1 MKKISR
7 KISKGKSPS
16 YVTTPFPRGGGRV
29 GVRGWWVFLFLLLL
43 LSANHSSAR
52 TEFSIFNSQFSI
64 ENAKRPK
71 RVKAKPKKKKVRR
84 KPHVVKV
91 VEPQKM
97 VQEDVI
103 NAFNDSLAI
112 DSLALVGDTLA
123 NDTLPWPESL
133 RCRLDT
139 ILMKSETIKTSQ
151 FALMVYDLTADSLL
165 YAVNERQTLRPAST
179 MKLLTAITALDKL
192 GGSYQFKTYLKTTG
206 EVIDSTRTL
215 TGNVYVVGG
224 MDPRFNRDDLIAF
237 VESLKKLGID
247 TIAGNLCAD
256 RSFKDK
262 DLLGEGWC
270 WDDDNPVLSPLVY
283 SRKDQMMEK
292 LMAEFAE
299 QGITVKG
306 EIVEEVAPL
315 RSNNIC
321 SRAHSIDQI
330 LSRMM
335 KESDNLYAES
345 MYYHLAASQGKPARA
360 AGAKYLEQSLMRRMG
375 LNPSNYRLA
384 DGSGLSLYNYV
395 TAELEVAFLRY
406 AYENSTIY
414 NHLSP
419 SLPLAAY
426 DGTLSKRLGGTRA
439 AGSVRAKT
447 GTLTGVSSLAGYAKA
462 ANGHILAFC
471 IINQGV
477 LRGANAK
484 AFQDR
489 ICVAMCR

>member
-1 MKKISR
+1 M
-7 KISKGKSPS
+7 G
-16 YVTTPFPRGGGRV
+16 
-29 GVRGWWVFLFLLLL
+29 GVRGWVFLLLL
-43 LSANHSSAR
+43 ILFANFSDAKTAIVEENELRVSASLRSE
-52 TEFSIFNSQFSI
+52 T
-64 ENAKRPK
+64 KRPK
-71 RVKAKPKKKKVRR
+71 RLKAKPKKKVRR

-91 VEPQKM
+91 VEPKKT
-97 VQEDVI
+97 VQEEVI
-103 NAFNDSLAI
+103 DAFSDSITTDSLM
-112 DSLALVGDTLA
+112 ALLICDTLT

-133 RCRLDT
+133 KARLDT
-139 ILMKSETIKTSQ
+139 IIMKSQTVKTSQ

-165 YAVNERQTLRPAST
+165 YAVNEKQTLRPAST

-192 GGSYQFKTYLKTTG
+192 GGSYQFKTYLKRTG
-206 EVIDSTRTL
+206 EVVDSTHTL
-215 TGNVYVVGG
+215 KGNVYVVGG

-283 SRKDQMMEK
+283 SRKDQMMERFVSE
-292 LMAEFAE
+292 LAE
-299 QGITVKG
+299 QGITLKG
-306 EIVEEVAPL
+306 EIVDEVAPFAA
-315 RSNNIC
+315 SEIC

-345 MYYHLAASQGKPARA
+345 MYYHLAAAQSKPARA
-360 AGAKYLEQSLMRRMG
+360 AGAKHLEQLLMRRMG
-375 LNPSNYRLA
+375 LDPSNYRLA

-395 TAELEVAFLRY
+395 TAELEVSFLRY

-414 NHLSP
+414 NQLIP

-426 DGTLSKRLGGTRA
+426 DGTLAKRLNGTKA

-447 GTLTGVSSLAGYAKA
+447 GTLTCVSSLAGYAKA
-462 ANGHILAFC
+462 SNGHVLAFC

-477 LRGANAK
+477 LRGKNAK

-489 ICVAMCR
+489 VCVAMCK

>member
-1 MKKISR
+1 MGLITVLCLLFVASPIDGKDNR
-7 KISKGKSPS
+7 K
-16 YVTTPFPRGGGRV
+16 R
-29 GVRGWWVFLFLLLL
+29 
-43 LSANHSSAR
+43 
-52 TEFSIFNSQFSI
+52 
-64 ENAKRPK
+64 
-71 RVKAKPKKKKVRR
+71 KKVRHR
-84 KPHVVKV
+84 PHVVKV
-91 VEPQKM
+91 ETPRQVA
-97 VQEDVI
+97 QEEVIDV
-103 NAFNDSLAI
+103 FNDSLAT
-112 DSLALVGDTLA
+112 DSLAASAIVGDTLV

-133 RCRLDT
+133 RARLDT
-139 ILMKSETIKTSQ
+139 IIQKSKTLKTSQ
-151 FALMVYDLTADSLL
+151 LGLMVYDLTADSLL
-165 YAVNERQTLRPAST
+165 YAVNEKQTLRPAST

-192 GGSYQFKTYLKTTG
+192 GGSYQFKTYLKYTGQITT
-206 EVIDSTRTL
+206 DSTRTL
-215 TGNVYVVGG
+215 NGNVYIIGG

-292 LMAEFAE
+292 MLNELTQ
-299 QGITVKG
+299 QGITLKG
-306 EIVEEVAPL
+306 EVVDEVAPL
-315 RSNNIC
+315 AASEVC

-345 MYYHLAASQGKPARA
+345 MYYHLAAARTKPAKA
-360 AGAKYLEQSLMRRMG
+360 AGAKVFEQQLIRRMG
-375 LNPSNYRLA
+375 FDPSNYRLA

-414 NHLSP
+414 NNLSP

-426 DGTLSKRLGGTRA
+426 DGTLAKRMGGTKA
-439 AGSVRAKT
+439 AGNVRAKT
-447 GTLTGVSSLAGYAKA
+447 GTLTCVSSLAGYAKA
-462 ANGHILAFC
+462 SNGHLLAFC
-471 IINQGV
+471 ILNQGV
-477 LRGANAK
+477 LRGSNAK
-484 AFQDR
+484 AFQDQV
-489 ICVAMCR
+489 CVAMCK

>member
-1 MKKISR
+1 MSVNTIKKYFFLC
-7 KISKGKSPS
+7 GL
-16 YVTTPFPRGGGRV
+16 
-29 GVRGWWVFLFLLLL
+29 GVLLLFSADQ
-43 LSANHSSAR
+43 LSAKP
-52 TEFSIFNSQFSI
+52 EFSIFNSQFSI

-71 RVKAKPKKKKVRR
+71 RLKAKPKKKVRR

-91 VEPQKM
+91 VEPKKT
-97 VQEDVI
+97 VQEEVI
-103 NAFNDSLAI
+103 DAFSDSITTDSLMA
-112 DSLALVGDTLA
+112 SLICDTLT

-133 RCRLDT
+133 KARLDT
-139 ILMKSETIKTSQ
+139 IIMKSQTVKTSQ

-165 YAVNERQTLRPAST
+165 YAVNEKQTLRPAST

-192 GGSYQFKTYLKTTG
+192 GGSYQFKTYLKRTG
-206 EVIDSTRTL
+206 EVVDSTHTL
-215 TGNVYVVGG
+215 KGNVYVVGG

-283 SRKDQMMEK
+283 SRKDQMMERFVSE
-292 LMAEFAE
+292 LAE
-299 QGITVKG
+299 QGITLKG
-306 EIVEEVAPL
+306 EIVDEVAPFAAI
-315 RSNNIC
+315 NIC

-345 MYYHLAASQGKPARA
+345 MYYHLASALSKPAKA
-360 AGAKYLEQSLMRRMG
+360 AGAKHFEQMLMRRMG
-375 LNPSNYRLA
+375 LDPSNYRLA

-414 NHLSP
+414 NNLIP

-426 DGTLSKRLGGTRA
+426 DGTLAKRLNGTKA

-447 GTLTGVSSLAGYAKA
+447 GTLTCVSSLAGYAKA
-462 ANGHILAFC
+462 SNGHVLAFC
-471 IINQGV
+471 IMNQGV
-477 LRGANAK
+477 LRAKNAK
-484 AFQDR
+484 DFQDR
-489 ICVAMCR
+489 VCVAMCR

>member
-1 MKKISR
+1 MEKVHKDKYNI
-7 KISKGKSPS
+7 KNSPL
-16 YVTTPFPRGGGRV
+16 GGWGS
-29 GVRGWWVFLFLLLL
+29 LL
-43 LSANHSSAR
+43 LSLLCLLFLAAP
-52 TEFSIFNSQFSI
+52 I
-64 ENAKRPK
+64 EGK
-71 RVKAKPKKKKVRR
+71 VKKKKHRR
-84 KPHVVKV
+84 KAHVVKV
-91 VEPQKM
+91 VEPQKL

-103 NAFNDSLAI
+103 DAFSDSLAI
-112 DSLALVGDTLA
+112 DSLALIGDTLA

-133 RCRLDT
+133 RARLDT
-139 ILMKSETIKTSQ
+139 VIMKSQTLKTSQ
-151 FALMVYDLTADSLL
+151 YAVMVYDLTADSLL
-165 YAVNERQTLRPAST
+165 YAVNEKQTLRPAST

-192 GGSYQFKTYLKTTG
+192 GGSYQFKTYLKHTG
-206 EVIDSTRTL
+206 TVVDSTRTL
-215 TGNVYVVGG
+215 NGNVYVVGG

-237 VESLKKLGID
+237 VESLKKLGVD

-292 LMAEFAE
+292 LVDELAG
-299 QGITVKG
+299 QGITLKG
-306 EIVEEVAPL
+306 EIVDENAPFL
-315 RSNNIC
+315 ADEIC
-321 SRAHSIDQI
+321 LRAHSIDQI
-330 LSRMM
+330 LTRMM

-345 MYYHLAASQGKPARA
+345 MYYHLAAAQSKPARA
-360 AGAKYLEQSLMRRMG
+360 AGAKMFEQSLIRKMG
-375 LNPSNYRLA
+375 LNPSDYRLA

-426 DGTLSKRLGGTRA
+426 DGTLSKRLNGTRA

-447 GTLTGVSSLAGYAKA
+447 GTLTCVSSLAGYAKA
-462 ANGHILAFC
+462 SNSHILAFC

-477 LRGANAK
+477 LRGKNAK

>member
-1 MKKISR
+1 MKIPFRIPAPSLRGRAGGEALVYIIS
-7 KISKGKSPS
+7 
-16 YVTTPFPRGGGRV
+16 VLCL
-29 GVRGWWVFLFLLLL
+29 LFL
-43 LSANHSSAR
+43 AAP
-52 TEFSIFNSQFSI
+52 IDG
-64 ENAKRPK
+64 K
-71 RVKAKPKKKKVRR
+71 VKKKKRRR
-84 KPHVVKV
+84 KAHVVKV
-91 VEPQKM
+91 VEPPKV

-103 NAFNDSLAI
+103 DVFNDSLAI
-112 DSLALVGDTLA
+112 DSLALIGDTLA

-133 RCRLDT
+133 RARIDT
-139 ILMKSETIKTSQ
+139 VIMKSQTLKSSQ
-151 FALMVYDLTADSLL
+151 FAVMIYDLTADSLL
-165 YAVNERQTLRPAST
+165 YAVNEKQTLRPAST

-206 EVIDSTRTL
+206 SVVDSTRTL
-215 TGNVYVVGG
+215 NGNVYVVGG

-237 VESLKKLGID
+237 VESLKKLGVD

-292 LMAEFAE
+292 LVDEFAG
-299 QGITVKG
+299 QGIVLKG
-306 EIVEEVAPL
+306 EVVEETAPFL
-315 RSNNIC
+315 SDEIC

-330 LSRMM
+330 LCRMM

-345 MYYHLAASQGKPARA
+345 MYYHLAAAQNKPARA
-360 AGAKYLEQSLMRRMG
+360 AGAKMFEQNLIRKMG
-375 LNPSNYRLA
+375 LSPSDYRLA

-426 DGTLSKRLGGTRA
+426 DGTLSKRLKGTRA
-439 AGSVRAKT
+439 AGNVRAKT
-447 GTLTGVSSLAGYAKA
+447 GTLTCVSSLAGYARA
-462 ANGHILAFC
+462 SNSHLLAFC

-477 LRGANAK
+477 LRGKNAK